1 MLQEVFV
8 FGTFD
13 VLVSE
18 NHSADSIEV
27 VPDAYSYSQLFM
39 LFDAGLIGL
48 AISYSLAVTGLLS
61 GVVNAFT
68 ETEKEMIAVER
79 ACQYIEE
86 VESEQDQEVLF
97 PPYAWPSQG
106 VVTFNNVVLKYR

>member
-1 MLQEVFV
+1 MLQAILV
-8 FGTFD
+8 FGTFS
-13 VLVSE
+13 VLVSQ
-18 NHSADSIEV
+18 NYSTYSIEV
-27 VPDAYSYSQLFM
+27 VPDSYSYSHLLMF
-39 LFDAGLIGL
+39 FDAGLIGL

-68 ETEKEMIAVER
+68 ETEKEMISVER

-86 VESEQDQEVLF
+86 VESEQTREVLF

-106 VVTFNNVVLKYR
+106 VVTFDNVVLKYR

>member
-1 MLQEVFV
+1 M
-8 FGTFD
+8 FGFGPFGI
-13 VLVSE
+13 LVSQ
-18 NHSADSIEV
+18 NCASYSIEV
-27 VPDAYSYSQLFM
+27 VPDSSYSCLLMF
-39 LFDAGLIGL
+39 FDAGLIGL

-79 ACQYIEE
+79 TCQYIEE
-86 VESEQDQEVLF
+86 VESERSLEVLF
-97 PPYAWPSQG
+97 PPYAWPSLG

>member
-1 MLQEVFV
+1 MFQAV
-8 FGTFD
+8 FGFGPF
-13 VLVSE
+13 VILVSQ
-18 NHSADSIEV
+18 NRASYSIEV
-27 VPDAYSYSQLFM
+27 FPDSYSYSCLLMF
-39 LFDAGLIGL
+39 FDAGLIGL

-79 ACQYIEE
+79 TCQYIEE
-86 VESEQDQEVLF
+86 VEPEQSREVLF

-106 VVTFNNVVLKYR
+106 VVTFSNIVLKYR

>member
-1 MLQEVFV
+1 M
-8 FGTFD
+8 FGFGAFG
-13 VLVSE
+13 VLVSQ
-18 NHSADSIEV
+18 NRATYSIEV
-27 VPDAYSYSQLFM
+27 VPDSYTYSHLLMF
-39 LFDAGLIGL
+39 FDAGLIGL

-68 ETEKEMIAVER
+68 ETEKEMISVER

-86 VESEQDQEVLF
+86 VESEQSQELLF

>member
-1 MLQEVFV
+1 
-8 FGTFD
+8 
-13 VLVSE
+13 
-18 NHSADSIEV
+18 
-27 VPDAYSYSQLFM
+27 
-39 LFDAGLIGL
+39 LIGL
-48 AISYSLAVTGLLS
+48 AISYALAVTGLLS

-79 ACQYIEE
+79 ACQYIGEI
-86 VESEQDQEVLF
+86 ESEQNREVLS

>member
-1 MLQEVFV
+1 MLQAMFV
-8 FGTFD
+8 FGTFG
-13 VLVSE
+13 VLVSQ
-18 NHSADSIEV
+18 NRSTYSIEV
-27 VPDAYSYSQLFM
+27 IPDSYSYSCVLMF
-39 LFDAGLIGL
+39 FDAGLIGL

-86 VESEQDQEVLF
+86 VEPEQSREVLF

-106 VVTFNNVVLKYR
+106 VVIFNDVVLKYR

>member
-1 MLQEVFV
+1 MF
-8 FGTFD
+8 
-13 VLVSE
+13 
-18 NHSADSIEV
+18 
-27 VPDAYSYSQLFM
+27 
-39 LFDAGLIGL
+39 FDAGLIGL
-48 AISYSLAVTGLLS
+48 AISYSLAVTSLLS

-86 VESEQDQEVLF
+86 VESEKTQAVLS

-106 VVTFNNVVLKYR
+106 VVTFNNVVLKYRSVLSFISLLDLVSVLVLPFWSLTMTMQGMRQ

>member
-1 MLQEVFV
+1 MLQAMFV
-8 FGTFD
+8 FGTFG
-13 VLVSE
+13 VLVSQ
-18 NHSADSIEV
+18 NRSIYSIEV
-27 VPDAYSYSQLFM
+27 VPDSSYSRLLMF
-39 LFDAGLIGL
+39 FDAGLIGL

-68 ETEKEMIAVER
+68 ETEKEMISVER

-86 VESEQDQEVLF
+86 VEAEQSREILF